1 MLWVSADPGSGK
13 SVLAKYL
20 VDCVLSTESRTT
32 CYFFFKDDFKGQR
45 SAATA
50 LYCILFQLFNKKR
63 SLLSKKIVKRF
74 EIVGEGFTSSFS
86 KLWNAFLIAAMDESA
101 GEIVCV
107 LDALD
112 EYAESERSQLIGK
125 LHRLYIKEPDF
136 NLKFL
141 VTSRSIYEIRDSFRP
156 LEIPESSLSI

>member
-74 EIVGEGFTSSFS
+74 EIVGEGFTSSF
-86 KLWNAFLIAAMDESA
+86 M
-101 GEIVCV
+101 
-107 LDALD
+107 
-112 EYAESERSQLIGK
+112 
-125 LHRLYIKEPDF
+125 
-136 NLKFL
+136 
-141 VTSRSIYEIRDSFRP
+141 TSRSIYEIRDSFRP